1 MENSLAV
8 ELLNKHFIST
18 LLVIGFSMKL
28 WSQRRAGDRHLWW
41 YWLTVFSTMVLIVA
55 DSCELWAQG
64 DPSRRFFRMFFSV
77 VGYIMRPAAAMSI
90 AMIVYPEN
98 RKPRLIWIPF
108 VLNALVYCTAFF
120 SPIAFFFKESDYTFV
135 RGPLG
140 YTVFSVCFFYI
151 IFAVLTTWN
160 RFRHEDHSGDRF
172 VLYFCALA
180 CLAAAL
186 IDWQTEGANINPT
199 IMISG
204 IFLYMFLRFY
214 DTDRDPLTGL
224 RNRMSF
230 YADCKRYGS
239 LINAV
244 ASVDMNE
251 LKELNDTKGHEA
263 GDKALQAI
271 ADSLKDVAG
280 RRIMVYRIGG
290 DEFIILFIRQDQI
303 VVSDVMHRVKKM
315 IADSGYSVSA
325 GYTMRGGRD
334 EAITE
339 MVRVSDERMYADKAE
354 YYRRIGRDRRTR

>member
-1 MENSLAV
+1 M
-8 ELLNKHFIST
+8 
-18 LLVIGFSMKL
+18 
-28 WSQRRAGDRHLWW
+28 
-41 YWLTVFSTMVLIVA
+41 
-55 DSCELWAQG
+55 
-64 DPSRRFFRMFFSV
+64 
-77 VGYIMRPAAAMSI
+77 
-90 AMIVYPEN
+90 
-98 RKPRLIWIPF
+98 
-108 VLNALVYCTAFF
+108 
-120 SPIAFFFKESDYTFV
+120 
-135 RGPLG
+135 
-140 YTVFSVCFFYI
+140 
-151 IFAVLTTWN
+151 
-160 RFRHEDHSGDRF
+160 
-172 VLYFCALA
+172 LYFCALA

-230 YADCKRYGS
+230 YADCKRYGQ

-244 ASVDMNE
+244 ASVDMNG

-334 EAITE
+334 EEITE
-339 MVRVSDERMYADKAE
+339 MLRVSDERMYADKAE
-354 YYRRIGRDRRTR
+354 YYRRIGRDRRIR

>member
-1 MENSLAV
+1 MENSLAI
-8 ELLNKHFIST
+8 ELLNKHFISI

-55 DSCELWAQG
+55 DSFELWAQG

-120 SPIAFFFKESDYTFV
+120 SPIAFFFRQSDYTFV

-140 YTVFSVCFFYI
+140 YMVFSVCFFYI
-151 IFAVLTTWN
+151 VFAVLTTWN

-230 YADCKRYGS
+230 YADCKRYGQ

-244 ASVDMNE
+244 ASVDMNG

-280 RRIMVYRIGG
+280 RQDLSLKYL
-290 DEFIILFIRQDQI
+290 EQILPAGPDCGQRRDAPRQEDDCGQRLFCFRGI
-303 VVSDVMHRVKKM
+303 HD
-315 IADSGYSVSA
+315 A
-325 GYTMRGGRD
+325 G
-334 EAITE
+334 
-339 MVRVSDERMYADKAE
+339 
-354 YYRRIGRDRRTR
+354 RTG

>member
-1 MENSLAV
+1 MENSLAI
-8 ELLNKHFIST
+8 ELLDKQFIPI
-18 LLVIGFSMKL
+18 LLVVGFSMKL
-28 WSQRRAGDRHLWW
+28 WNQRRAGVRHLWW
-41 YWLTVFSTMVLIVA
+41 YWLTVFSTVVLIVA
-55 DSCELWAQG
+55 DSFELWARG
-64 DPSRRFFRMFFSV
+64 DSSRYYFRVFFSV

-98 RKPRLIWIPF
+98 RQPRLVWIPF
-108 VLNALVYCTAFF
+108 VLNALIYCTAFF
-120 SPIAFFFKESDYTFV
+120 SPIAFSFALPGYSFI

-151 IFAVLTTWN
+151 VFAVLTTWK
-160 RFRHEDHSGDRF
+160 RFRNEDHSGDRF
-172 VLYFCALA
+172 VLYVCALA
-180 CLAAAL
+180 CFAAAL
-186 IDWQTEGANINPT
+186 IDWQTDGAHINPT
-199 IMISG
+199 ILISS

-230 YADCKRYGS
+230 YADCDRYGS

-244 ASVDMNE
+244 ASVDMNG

-263 GDKALQAI
+263 GDRALQAI

-290 DEFIILFIRQDQI
+290 DEFVILFIRQDQI

-315 IADSGYSVSA
+315 ITDSGYSVSA
-325 GYTMRGGRD
+325 GFTMRGGRD
-334 EAITE
+334 ETITE
-339 MVRVSDERMYADKAE
+339 MLRVSDERMYADKAE
-354 YYRRIGRDRRTR
+354 YYRNTGQDRRVR